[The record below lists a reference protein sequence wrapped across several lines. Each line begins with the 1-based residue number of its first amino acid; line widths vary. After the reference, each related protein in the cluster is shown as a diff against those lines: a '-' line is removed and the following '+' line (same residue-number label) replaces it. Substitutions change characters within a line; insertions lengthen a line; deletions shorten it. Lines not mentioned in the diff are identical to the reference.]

1 MINCPHCLF
10 CRHYMMEE
18 ESNKCE
24 AYPEGIPDSVFAESV
39 FFKEGHECLG
49 DNFYEYR
56 ANAKVT

>member
-1 MINCPHCLF
+1 
-10 CRHYMMEE
+10 MMEE
-18 ESNKCE
+18 KGNKCE

-56 ANAKVT
+56 ANREMT